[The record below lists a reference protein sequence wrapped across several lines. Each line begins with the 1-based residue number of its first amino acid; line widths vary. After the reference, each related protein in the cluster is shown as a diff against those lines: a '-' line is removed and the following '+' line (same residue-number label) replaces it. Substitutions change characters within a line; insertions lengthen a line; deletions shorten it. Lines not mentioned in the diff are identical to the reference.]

1 MLLIIN
7 DRIPNTLA
15 NKGYGKPSGELSE
28 SIPLP
33 RQVLKNPFNL
43 YPQRN
48 RVIGAIQAD
57 LVKSTYIN

>member
-7 DRIPNTLA
+7 NRIPNTLA
-15 NKGYGKPSGELSE
+15 SKRYGKPSGELSE
-28 SIPLP
+28 SILLP

-48 RVIGAIQAD
+48 RVIDAIQAD
-57 LVKSTYIN
+57 LV